1 MSGLRLSE
9 VSKVFDGAAVVDRV
23 SLGVEEGEFVVLVGP
38 SGCGKT
44 TTLRM
49 LAGLEAVSA
58 GRIFIGARDVTDV
71 PPRERNVAMVFQSY
85 ALYPHKT
92 VAGNLGFAL
101 KLARRPADE
110 IARRVDEVAR
120 ALDIGHLLHR
130 KPAQLSGGQRQRV
143 AVGRAIIR
151 DPEVFLFD
159 EPLSN
164 LDAKLRT
171 TTRAE
176 LLKLHRRLRATMV
189 YVTHDQTEAMTL
201 GDRIVVMDQGRVQ
214 QIGTP
219 LEVYDDPD
227 NRFVASFIG
236 SPAMNFFA
244 ARSRRD
250 GGATEARFG
259 EVLLRL
265 PAEHPAGLRE
275 RVTLGIRP
283 ECLSLPPAPGE
294 LRVAARVEAVEHPG
308 AETLIE
314 MTLGGLPALARV
326 ERRKGL
332 RPATPLTFGV
342 RADAVLAFDTGTGTR
357 LRAGAPRGGAEGKA
371 APPAPAPPERRQ
383 GGDGGRRGAER

>member
-9 VSKVFDGAAVVDRV
+9 VSKVFDGTPVVDRV
-23 SLGVEEGEFVVLVGP
+23 SLGVEDGEFVVLVGP

-49 LAGLEAVSA
+49 LAGLETVST
-58 GRIFIGARDVTDV
+58 GRIFIGDRDVTDV
-71 PPRERNVAMVFQSY
+71 HPRERNVAMVFQSY

-120 ALDIGHLLHR
+120 ALDIGHLLRR

-164 LDAKLRT
+164 LDATLRT

-176 LLKLHRRLRATMV
+176 LLRLHRRLRATMV

-227 NRFVASFIG
+227 NRFVAGFIG

-250 GGATEARFG
+250 GDATVAHFG
-259 EVLLRL
+259 EVALRL
-265 PAEHPAGLRE
+265 PAGHPAGLRE

-283 ECLSLPPAPGE
+283 ECLSLPPAPGA
-294 LRVAARVEAVEHPG
+294 LRLPARVEAVEHPG
-308 AETLIE
+308 AETLVE

-326 ERRKGL
+326 ERRKG
-332 RPATPLTFGV
+332 RWPAAPLTVGV
-342 RADAVLAFDTGTGTR
+342 DADEVLAFDAGTGAR
-357 LRAGAPRGGAEGKA
+357 LRAAAPRTPAPEEGRRGAP
-371 APPAPAPPERRQ
+371 
-383 GGDGGRRGAER
+383 GGRRGAPR

>member
-9 VSKVFDGAAVVDRV
+9 VSRVFDGTAVVDRV
-23 SLGVEEGEFVVLVGP
+23 SLSVEDGEFLVLVGP

-49 LAGLEAVSA
+49 LAGLEEVSA
-58 GRIFIGARDVTDV
+58 GRIFIGGRDVTGVHPKD
-71 PPRERNVAMVFQSY
+71 RNVAMVFQSY

-110 IARRVDEVAR
+110 IARRVEEVAR
-120 ALDIGHLLHR
+120 ALDIGHLLDR

-164 LDAKLRT
+164 LDAQLRSS
-171 TTRAE
+171 TRAE
-176 LLKLHRRLRATMV
+176 LLGLHRRLRATMV
-189 YVTHDQTEAMTL
+189 YVTHDQVEAMTL

-227 NRFVASFIG
+227 NLFVAGFIG

-244 ARSRRD
+244 ARSRREA
-250 GGATEARFG
+250 GATVASFG
-259 EVLLRL
+259 DTELRL

-283 ECLSLPPAPGE
+283 ECLSLPPAPGA
-294 LRVAARVEAVEHPG
+294 LRLAARVEAVEHPG

-314 MTLGGLPALARV
+314 MALGGLPALAKV
-326 ERRKGL
+326 ERQKAL
-332 RPATPLTFGV
+332 RPATALTLGV
-342 RADAVLAFDTGTGTR
+342 GADQVLAFDADTGAR
-357 LRAGAPRGGAEGKA
+357 LRAAAPHSAPEGSS
-371 APPAPAPPERRQ
+371 APPARAPERRPA
-383 GGDGGRRGAER
+383 GGGRRGPAR